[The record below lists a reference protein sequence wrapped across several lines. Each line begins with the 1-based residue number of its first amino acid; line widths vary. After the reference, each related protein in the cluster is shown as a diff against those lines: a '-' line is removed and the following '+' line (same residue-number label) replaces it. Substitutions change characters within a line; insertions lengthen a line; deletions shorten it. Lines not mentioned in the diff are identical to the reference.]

1 MWIYWC
7 IVTAS
12 HTTVLGHLGFLLIKT
27 CSNMFLIQANIIDL
41 CVLYESHLPVDS
53 VDYQHVFL
61 RELNTFRD
69 WFEDDCPRL
78 SVFVQTFGLMM
89 IKIFYS
95 LIITCLHFI
104 LILFLYLVVN
114 RNWCILN
121 ICFSLLLEYLTKS
134 SSRYSSDPW
143 NSFANSFLPFNN
155 P

>member
-41 CVLYESHLPVDS
+41 CVLYESHLPEWKS
-53 VDYQHVFL
+53 LDYPHLFL

-78 SVFVQTFGLMM
+78 SVFVLTFGLMM

-121 ICFSLLLEYLTKS
+121 VKYMFLFALRIFNQIFFSLFLGSLE
-134 SSRYSSDPW
+134 
-143 NSFANSFLPFNN
+143 
-155 P
+155 